1 MLRRPGIGSFGG
13 GDGGDDAMAG
23 GGFGVVRVTT
33 HSLVDSSVVFEQTLT
48 AEADEFCIFKPPPLR
63 PSDNRAHRGRWNPF
77 LVQWILTPGFEPD
90 RFWYLCANRF

>member
-1 MLRRPGIGSFGG
+1 MSMLRRPGIGSFGG

-48 AEADEFCIFKPPPLR
+48 AEADEFCIFIR
-63 PSDNRAHRGRWNPF
+63 PC
-77 LVQWILTPGFEPD
+77 LVQKILQ
-90 RFWYLCANRF
+90 NRYCSNFVCL